1 MSEIHHG
8 IKEVTKEG
16 KVSFEFSIPVHLE
29 LAKNLKGHLML
40 VTGDADDTVN
50 PANTSRMVHSLI
62 LAGKDFELVVLPGQR
77 HGYMGLAKEYYFRKM
92 WRHFERYLLDE

>member
-1 MSEIHHG
+1 
-8 IKEVTKEG
+8 
-16 KVSFEFSIPVHLE
+16 
-29 LAKNLKGHLML
+29 ML

-77 HGYMGLAKEYYFRKM
+77 HGYMGLAKEYYFRKNVATFRANICWM
-92 WRHFERYLLDE
+92 NDK

>member
-1 MSEIHHG
+1 M
-8 IKEVTKEG
+8 TKEG

-77 HGYMGLAKEYYFRKM
+77 HGVPWGWQRNIISGRCGDISSDICWMNDK
-92 WRHFERYLLDE
+92 